1 MRNYTQFYID
11 GRWVDPITAKT
22 AEVINPATEKVS
34 GTISLGSPEDVDRA
48 VEAAR
53 RAFATYSERSVK
65 ERLDLLQA
73 IMAEYLKRE
82 EELGLAI
89 LEEMGAPRGLACG
102 FHTMLGKGHL
112 GTAIEVLK
120 EFKFEELRGVTLI
133 RKEPIGVC
141 GLITPWNWPM
151 NQTCVKIFPALAA
164 GCTMILKPPQ
174 LAPYSAQILA
184 EILHDAG
191 VPAGVF
197 NMIQGQGS
205 VIGAALSKHEDV
217 DMISFTGSEQVGV
230 QIQKDAADTVKRVG
244 LELGGKSAWIVLDD
258 ASLAANV
265 AGATAGMMGNSGQTC
280 SAGSRLLVPSA
291 RMDEVRKVAAE
302 AANGVTVGDP
312 TGNFAMGPVV
322 SKSQYNI
329 IQQYI
334 EKGIEKGIEEGA
346 ELIAGGVG
354 RPEGLDKGWYV
365 RPTVFIGTNDMVIAR
380 EEIFGPVL
388 VIIGYDD
395 VENAIAI
402 ANDSNFGLGGYVS
415 GEDIA
420 ACRTISRKMRTGAIW
435 VNGAFDFH
443 APFGGYKRS
452 GNGRE
457 WGEYG
462 FHEYLEI
469 KAVIGWDAAA

>member
-11 GRWVDPITAKT
+11 GQWVDPIAPRTAQ
-22 AEVINPATEKVS
+22 VVNPATEEVS
-34 GTISLGSPEDVDRA
+34 GTISLGSAADVDKA
-48 VEAAR
+48 VAAAR
-53 RAFATYSERSVK
+53 RAFATFGETSAK
-65 ERLDLLQA
+65 ERLDLLEA
-73 IMAEYLKRE
+73 ILAEYLKRE
-82 EELGLAI
+82 TELGEAVS
-89 LEEMGAPRGLACG
+89 EEMGAPMSLACG
-102 FHTMLGKGHL
+102 FHTLLGKGHL
-112 GTAIEVLK
+112 STAIEVLK
-120 EFKFEELRGVTLI
+120 DFKFEEQRGVTMI

-197 NMIQGQGS
+197 NMVQGKGS
-205 VIGAALSKHEDV
+205 EIGTALSTHEDV
-217 DMISFTGSEQVGV
+217 DMISFTGSEPVGV

-265 AGATAGMMGNSGQTC
+265 AAATGGMMGNSGQTC
-280 SAGSRLLVPSA
+280 SAGSRLLVPNA
-291 RMDEVRKVAAE
+291 RMDDAVAAATE

-312 TGNFAMGPVV
+312 KGNFAMGPVV
-322 SKSQYNI
+322 SKSQYEI
-329 IQQYI
+329 IQGYI
-334 EKGIEKGIEEGA
+334 EKGLEEGA
-346 ELIAGGVG
+346 KLIAGGPG
-354 RPEGLDKGWYV
+354 KPEGLDKGYYV
-365 RPTVFIGTNDMVIAR
+365 KPTVFVGTNDMVIAR
-380 EEIFGPVL
+380 DEIFGPVL

-395 VENAIAI
+395 VDHAVEI

-415 GEDIA
+415 GEDLDA
-420 ACRTISRKMRTGAIW
+420 ARAVSRRMRTGAIW
-435 VNGAFDFH
+435 VNGGFDFH

-457 WGEYG
+457 WGEHG
-462 FHEYLEI
+462 FAEYLET
-469 KAVIGWDAAA
+469 KSVVGWNQA

>member
-11 GRWVDPITAKT
+11 GQWVDPIAPRTAQ
-22 AEVINPATEKVS
+22 VVNPATEEVS
-34 GTISLGSPEDVDRA
+34 GSISLGTAADVDKA
-48 VEAAR
+48 VAAAR
-53 RAFATYSERSVK
+53 RAFATFGETSAK
-65 ERLDLLQA
+65 ERLDLLEA
-73 IMAEYLKRE
+73 ILAEYLKRE
-82 EELGLAI
+82 AELGEAVS
-89 LEEMGAPRGLACG
+89 EEMGAPMSLACG
-102 FHTMLGKGHL
+102 FHTLLGKGHL
-112 GTAIEVLK
+112 STAIEVLK
-120 EFKFEELRGVTLI
+120 EFKFEEQRGVTLI

-141 GLITPWNWPM
+141 GMITPWNWPM

-197 NMIQGQGS
+197 NMVQGKGS
-205 VIGAALSKHEDV
+205 EIGTALSTHEDV
-217 DMISFTGSEQVGV
+217 DMISFTGSEPVGV

-265 AGATAGMMGNSGQTC
+265 AAATGGMMGNSGQTC
-280 SAGSRLLVPSA
+280 SAGSRLLVPNA
-291 RMDEVRKVAAE
+291 RMDDAIAAATE

-312 TGNFAMGPVV
+312 KGNFAMGPVV
-322 SKSQYNI
+322 SKSQYEI
-329 IQQYI
+329 IQGY
-334 EKGIEKGIEEGA
+334 IEKGIEEGA
-346 ELIAGGVG
+346 KLIAGGPG
-354 RPEGLDKGWYV
+354 KPEGLDKGYYV
-365 RPTVFIGTNDMVIAR
+365 KPTVFVGTNDMVIAR

-395 VENAIAI
+395 VDHAVAI

-415 GEDIA
+415 GEDLDTA
-420 ACRTISRKMRTGAIW
+420 RAVSRRMRTGAIW
-435 VNGAFDFH
+435 VNGGFDFH

-457 WGEYG
+457 WGEHG
-462 FHEYLEI
+462 FAEYLET
-469 KAVIGWDAAA
+469 KAVIGWNPA

>member
-11 GRWVDPITAKT
+11 GQWVDPVTPKT
-22 AEVINPATEKVS
+22 AEVINPATEQVS
-34 GTISLGSPEDVDRA
+34 GEISLGSPADVDKA
-48 VEAAR
+48 VAAAR
-53 RAFATYSERSVK
+53 RAFASYSETSVK
-65 ERLDLLQA
+65 ERLDLLEA
-73 IMAEYLKRE
+73 IQAEYLKRE
-82 EELGLAI
+82 AELGAAI
-89 LEEMGAPRGLACG
+89 TEEMGAPASLANG
-102 FHTMLGKGHL
+102 FHTLLGKGHL

-120 EFKFEELRGVTLI
+120 EFKFEEQRGVTMI

-197 NMIQGQGS
+197 NMVQGQGS

-217 DMISFTGSEQVGV
+217 DMISFTGSEPVGV

-280 SAGSRLLVPSA
+280 SAGSRLLVPSS
-291 RMDEVRKVAAE
+291 RMDEVKAIAAE

-329 IQQYI
+329 IQEYI
-334 EKGIEKGIEEGA
+334 EKGTAEGA
-346 ELIAGGVG
+346 ELIAGGLG

-365 RPTVFIGTNDMVIAR
+365 RPTVFVGTNDMVIAR

-395 VENAIAI
+395 VDDAVAI

-415 GEDIA
+415 GEDIE
-420 ACRTISRKMRTGAIW
+420 ACRAVSRRLRTGAIW
-435 VNGAFDFH
+435 VNGGFDFH

-457 WGEYG
+457 WGEFG
-462 FHEYLEI
+462 FHEYLEV
-469 KAVIGWDAAA
+469 KSVVGWG

>member
-1 MRNYTQFYID
+1 MRSYTQFYID
-11 GRWVDPITAKT
+11 GQWTAPITPRT
-22 AEVINPATEKVS
+22 AEVINPATEEVS
-34 GTISLGSPEDVDRA
+34 GEISLGSPADVDKA
-48 VEAAR
+48 VAAAR
-53 RAFATYSERSVK
+53 RAFASYSETSVK
-65 ERLDLLQA
+65 DRLDLLEAIQAEYIRREAELGEA
-73 IMAEYLKRE
+73 IMV
-82 EELGLAI
+82 
-89 LEEMGAPRGLACG
+89 EMGAPTALANG
-102 FHTMLGKGHL
+102 FHTLLGKGHL
-112 GTAIEVLK
+112 GTAIEVLRA
-120 EFKFEELRGVTLI
+120 FKFEEQRGPTMI

-184 EILHDAG
+184 EMIHAAG

-217 DMISFTGSEQVGV
+217 DMISFTGSEPVGV
-230 QIQKDAADTVKRVG
+230 QITKDAADTVKRVG

-258 ASLAANV
+258 ASLPANV

-280 SAGSRLLVPSA
+280 SAGSRLLVPAS
-291 RMDEVRKVAAE
+291 RMDEVKKIAAE

-312 TGNFAMGPVV
+312 AGNFAMGPVV

-334 EKGIEKGIEEGA
+334 EKGTAEGA
-346 ELIAGGVG
+346 ELVAGGPG

-365 RPTVFIGTNDMVIAR
+365 KPTVFVGTNDMVIAR

-395 VENAIAI
+395 LDHAVAI

-415 GEDIA
+415 GEDVDT
-420 ACRTISRKMRTGAIW
+420 CRAVSRRMRTGAIW
-435 VNGAFDFH
+435 VNGGFDFN

-457 WGEYG
+457 WGELG
-462 FHEYLEI
+462 FHEYLEV
-469 KAVIGWDAAA
+469 KSVVGW

>member
-11 GRWVDPITAKT
+11 GQWVAPVTPKT
-22 AEVINPATEKVS
+22 AEVINPATEEVS
-34 GTISLGSPEDVDRA
+34 GEISLGSPADVDKA
-48 VEAAR
+48 VAAAR
-53 RAFATYSERSVK
+53 RAFASYSETSVK
-65 ERLDLLQA
+65 ERLDLLEA
-73 IMAEYLKRE
+73 IQAEYLRRE
-82 EELGLAI
+82 AELGEAI
-89 LEEMGAPRGLACG
+89 MVEMGAPTSLANG
-102 FHTMLGKGHL
+102 FHTLLGKGHL
-112 GTAIEVLK
+112 GTAIEVLR
-120 EFKFEELRGVTLI
+120 EFKFEEQRGVTMI

-184 EILHDAG
+184 EILHEAG

-217 DMISFTGSEQVGV
+217 DMISFTGSEPVGV

-280 SAGSRLLVPSA
+280 SAGSRLLVPSS
-291 RMDEVRKVAAE
+291 RLDEVRKIAAE

-329 IQQYI
+329 IQDYI
-334 EKGIEKGIEEGA
+334 EKGTAEGA
-346 ELIAGGVG
+346 ELIAGGLG

-365 RPTVFIGTNDMVIAR
+365 KPTVFVGTNDMVIAR

-395 VENAIAI
+395 VDDAVAI

-415 GEDIA
+415 GEDIE
-420 ACRTISRKMRTGAIW
+420 ACRAVSRKLRTGAIW
-435 VNGAFDFH
+435 VNGGFDFH

-462 FHEYLEI
+462 FHEYLEV
-469 KAVIGWDAAA
+469 KAVVGWG

>member
-11 GRWVDPITAKT
+11 GQWVAPVTPKT
-22 AEVINPATEKVS
+22 AEVINPATEEVS
-34 GTISLGSPEDVDRA
+34 GEISLGSPADVDKA
-48 VEAAR
+48 VAAAR
-53 RAFATYSERSVK
+53 RAFASYSETSVK
-65 ERLDLLQA
+65 DRLDLLEA
-73 IMAEYLKRE
+73 IQAEYLRRE
-82 EELGLAI
+82 AELGEAI
-89 LEEMGAPRGLACG
+89 MVEMGAPTSLANG
-102 FHTMLGKGHL
+102 FHTLLGKGHL

-120 EFKFEELRGVTLI
+120 EFKFEEQRGVTMI

-184 EILHDAG
+184 EMIHAAG

-217 DMISFTGSEQVGV
+217 DMISFTGSEPVGV
-230 QIQKDAADTVKRVG
+230 QITKDAADTVKRVG

-280 SAGSRLLVPSA
+280 SAGSRLLVPSS
-291 RMDEVRKVAAE
+291 RLDEVRKVAAE

-329 IQQYI
+329 IQDYI
-334 EKGIEKGIEEGA
+334 EKGVAEGA
-346 ELIAGGVG
+346 ELIAGGLG
-354 RPEGLDKGWYV
+354 RPDGLDKGWYV
-365 RPTVFIGTNDMVIAR
+365 KPTVFIGTNDMVISR

-395 VENAIAI
+395 VDDAVAI

-415 GEDIA
+415 GEDID
-420 ACRTISRKMRTGAIW
+420 ACRAVSRRMRTGAIW
-435 VNGAFDFH
+435 VNGGFDFH

-457 WGEYG
+457 WGEFG
-462 FHEYLEI
+462 FHEYLEV
-469 KAVIGWDAAA
+469 KSVVGWG

>member
-11 GRWVDPITAKT
+11 GQWVDPIAPRTAQ
-22 AEVINPATEKVS
+22 VVNPATEEVS
-34 GTISLGSPEDVDRA
+34 GTISLGSAADVDKA
-48 VEAAR
+48 VAAAR
-53 RAFATYSERSVK
+53 RAFVTFGETSAK
-65 ERLDLLQA
+65 ERLDLLEA
-73 IMAEYLKRE
+73 ILAEYLKRE
-82 EELGLAI
+82 TELGEAVS
-89 LEEMGAPRGLACG
+89 EEMGAPMSLACG
-102 FHTMLGKGHL
+102 FHTLLGKGHL
-112 GTAIEVLK
+112 STAIEVLK
-120 EFKFEELRGVTLI
+120 DFKFEEQRGVTMI

-197 NMIQGQGS
+197 NMVQGKGS
-205 VIGAALSKHEDV
+205 EIGTALSTHEDV
-217 DMISFTGSEQVGV
+217 DMISFTGSEPVGV

-265 AGATAGMMGNSGQTC
+265 AAATGGMMGNSGQTC
-280 SAGSRLLVPSA
+280 SAGSRLLVPNA
-291 RMDEVRKVAAE
+291 RMDDAIAAATE

-312 TGNFAMGPVV
+312 KGNFAMGPVV
-322 SKSQYNI
+322 SKSQYEI
-329 IQQYI
+329 IQGYI
-334 EKGIEKGIEEGA
+334 EKGLEEGA
-346 ELIAGGVG
+346 KLIAGGPG
-354 RPEGLDKGWYV
+354 KPEGLDKGYYV
-365 RPTVFIGTNDMVIAR
+365 RPTVFVGSNDMVIAR

-395 VENAIAI
+395 VDDAVAI

-415 GEDIA
+415 GEDLDA
-420 ACRTISRKMRTGAIW
+420 ARAISRRMRTGAIW
-435 VNGAFDFH
+435 VNGGFDFH

-457 WGEYG
+457 WGEQG
-462 FHEYLEI
+462 FAEYLEV
-469 KAVIGWDAAA
+469 KSVVGWNPA